1 MKNEPIFSEYFRAG
15 NRTYF
20 FDIKESKDSKR
31 YLSIVESKK
40 KDGEFEKFKIMIY
53 EEDIELFAKY
63 FNSSLLKF
71 FKAKKKEDSI
81 SHQNKVKAKYPNAY
95 SPWSPEA
102 DEELEILFCK
112 GQSDKEL
119 SIHFERNIGGIQ
131 SRIKKLE
138 LTDKYPDIRK

>member
-1 MKNEPIFSEYFRAG
+1 MINEAIFSEYFRAG

-20 FDIKESKDSKR
+20 FDIKESKDNKR
-31 YLSIVESKK
+31 YISIVESKK
-40 KDGEFEKFKIMIY
+40 KDGKFEKFKIMIF

-71 FKAKKKEDSI
+71 FKNKKTEDSV
-81 SHQNKVKAKYPNAY
+81 SDQNKVKTKYPNAY
-95 SPWSPEA
+95 SPWSPEE

-119 SIHFERNIGGIQ
+119 SVHFKRNRQ
-131 SRIKKLE
+131 
-138 LTDKYPDIRK
+138 